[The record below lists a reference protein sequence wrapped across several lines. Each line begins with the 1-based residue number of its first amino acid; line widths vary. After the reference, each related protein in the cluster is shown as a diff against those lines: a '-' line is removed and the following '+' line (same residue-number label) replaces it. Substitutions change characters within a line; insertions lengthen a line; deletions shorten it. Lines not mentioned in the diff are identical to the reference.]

1 MELMKGMRDKLTKY
15 VDTGRTVEVNIGIAG
30 RDVYDFCCFGV
41 DAQGKLSD
49 DRYMVFYNQTSSP
62 NREIVYAP
70 VSGGAV
76 FTVNLSA
83 LPASVQKLVFTVS
96 IDGNSTMGDIS
107 AHTVTIGN
115 AGQPALKASL
125 PGSDFAREK
134 AMISIEIYRKDEW
147 RFNMVA
153 SGFNGGIADLLHHFG
168 GVESSASSQPAP
180 QPVPVSR
187 PVPQPVPVSRP
198 VPPVSQPAPQ
208 PVPVSRPVPPVSQPV
223 PPPVQN
229 NVPAQGR
236 RVSLEKKLEKA
247 PELVS
252 LAKPIMVQ
260 LEKKNLTDCVAR
272 VALVMDISGSMT
284 TSYKNGTVQEII
296 NKILPLA
303 VQFDDD
309 GELDLWYY
317 GSTCKKCKAVNLK
330 NYKKAVPSDW
340 KNLMKKL
347 GYCNNEPEV
356 MKDVMHEFKRSKLPA
371 YVIFVTDG
379 GVSQAKKIE
388 NLLKEASE
396 MPIFWQ
402 FVGVSGSG
410 YGILKELDDLR
421 GRYVDNANF
430 FALDDFRSVS
440 NEELYERLLNEFP
453 VWLKEVR
460 RLGMIRA

>member
-1 MELMKGMRDKLTKY
+1 MELMKGMRDKLSKY

-125 PGSDFAREK
+125 SGSDFAREK

-198 VPPVSQPAPQ
+198 VPPVSQPAP
-208 PVPVSRPVPPVSQPV
+208 
-223 PPPVQN
+223 
-229 NVPAQGR
+229 
-236 RVSLEKKLEKA
+236 
-247 PELVS
+247 
-252 LAKPIMVQ
+252 
-260 LEKKNLTDCVAR
+260 
-272 VALVMDISGSMT
+272 
-284 TSYKNGTVQEII
+284 
-296 NKILPLA
+296 
-303 VQFDDD
+303 
-309 GELDLWYY
+309 
-317 GSTCKKCKAVNLK
+317 
-330 NYKKAVPSDW
+330 
-340 KNLMKKL
+340 
-347 GYCNNEPEV
+347 
-356 MKDVMHEFKRSKLPA
+356 
-371 YVIFVTDG
+371 
-379 GVSQAKKIE
+379 
-388 NLLKEASE
+388 
-396 MPIFWQ
+396 
-402 FVGVSGSG
+402 
-410 YGILKELDDLR
+410 
-421 GRYVDNANF
+421 
-430 FALDDFRSVS
+430 
-440 NEELYERLLNEFP
+440 
-453 VWLKEVR
+453 
-460 RLGMIRA
+460 

>member
-1 MELMKGMRDKLTKY
+1 
-15 VDTGRTVEVNIGIAG
+15 
-30 RDVYDFCCFGV
+30 
-41 DAQGKLSD
+41 
-49 DRYMVFYNQTSSP
+49 
-62 NREIVYAP
+62 
-70 VSGGAV
+70 
-76 FTVNLSA
+76 
-83 LPASVQKLVFTVS
+83 
-96 IDGNSTMGDIS
+96 
-107 AHTVTIGN
+107 
-115 AGQPALKASL
+115 
-125 PGSDFAREK
+125 
-134 AMISIEIYRKDEW
+134 
-147 RFNMVA
+147 
-153 SGFNGGIADLLHHFG
+153 
-168 GVESSASSQPAP
+168 
-180 QPVPVSR
+180 
-187 PVPQPVPVSRP
+187 
-198 VPPVSQPAPQ
+198 
-208 PVPVSRPVPPVSQPV
+208 
-223 PPPVQN
+223 
-229 NVPAQGR
+229 
-236 RVSLEKKLEKA
+236 
-247 PELVS
+247 
-252 LAKPIMVQ
+252 MVQ
-260 LEKKNLTDCVAR
+260 LEKKKLTDCVAR
-272 VALVMDISGSMT
+272 VALVMDISGSMNR
-284 TSYKNGTVQEII
+284 SYENGTVQEII

-317 GSTCKKCKAVNLK
+317 GSTCKKCRAVNLK